1 LTLTEKVYV
10 DGKGNL
16 YLFGKLITNDT
27 MDDELKK
34 IIKETPEGDY
44 NGYTAFEGEWIVPRY
59 S

>member
-1 LTLTEKVYV
+1 MYV